1 MKWPN
6 IDQEELL
13 QSHELLY
20 PTELLHNNN
29 PNELIIQDLSNK
41 NLTYLMFFI

>member
-13 QSHELLY
+13 QSHELLD
-20 PTELLHNNN
+20 PTELLHNN
-29 PNELIIQDLSNK
+29 PNEPIYLQYIIK
-41 NLTYLMFFI
+41 